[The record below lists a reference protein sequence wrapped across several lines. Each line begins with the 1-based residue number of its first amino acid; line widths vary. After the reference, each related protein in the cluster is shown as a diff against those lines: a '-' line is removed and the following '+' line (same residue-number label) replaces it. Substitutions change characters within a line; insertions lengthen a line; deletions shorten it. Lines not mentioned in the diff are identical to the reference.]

1 MKTVK
6 EFHIAVRQSL
16 QKVASNQNRSY
27 LPDEIDW
34 ALNVN
39 QERYVKSRIK
49 RTETGT
55 GFALDQ
61 KLLDDISEL
70 IVPDTI
76 IQTRKASGSNAYAIL
91 PTDYFVLINDRSNI
105 YSNCNSDFT
114 TETEVKTEHIASV
127 KFPNSTKT
135 SAFYDTFKITINSA
149 SQDYTLFDNADYSKV
164 YTSPFEK
171 FSLVELVLEDINTY
185 QFNNTIG
192 VKIYWEN
199 YKNLYKPDSFIIV
212 YSSSFTGTLIVDSS
226 RTNSFTSA
234 SSTYEIFP
242 SKVERT
248 VPNRLT
254 NNSFLGE
261 VLSDPFA
268 KSNADSI
275 VSRVSG
281 DNLYV
286 FFDNTFIISD
296 VIIDYVRKPRQISLS
311 LNRMCELRES
321 THQEIVE
328 NTVQYLMLVSENPT
342 YNVKQQDNKLNLE

>member
-49 RTETGT
+49 RTEVGT

-70 IVPDTI
+70 ITPDVTI
-76 IQTRKASGSNAYAIL
+76 KVRKASNSNGYVVL
-91 PTDYFVLINDRSNI
+91 PTNYFELINDKSNI

-114 TETEVKTEHIASV
+114 KSTTVNNEYIASV
-127 KFPNSTKT
+127 KFQNSTKT
-135 SAFYDTFKITINSA
+135 SAFYDTFKIIVN
-149 SQDYTLFDNADYSKV
+149 DLVLFDNTDYNKAYS
-164 YTSPFEK
+164 SPHEK
-171 FSLVELVLEDINTY
+171 FALIELILEDVNTY
-185 QFNNTIG
+185 NFNNTIP
-192 VKIYWEN
+192 VNIYWES
-199 YKNLYKPDSFIIV
+199 YKNLYKPDTFIIV
-212 YSSSFTGTLIVDSS
+212 SSVNISGSLIVDSS
-226 RTNSFTSA
+226 RTNTFTSTN
-234 SSTYEIFP
+234 STYETFLD
-242 SKVERT
+242 KTERT

-254 NNSFLGE
+254 NNSYLAE
-261 VLSDPFA
+261 VLGDPFG
-268 KSNADSI
+268 KSNSDSI
-275 VSRVSG
+275 VSRISG

-286 FFDNTFIISD
+286 FFDDTFIISD
-296 VIIDYVRKPRQISLS
+296 VTIDYIRKPRQISLS

-342 YNVKQQDNKLNLE
+342 YNVKQQDNKINLE